1 MHIVRGFGN
10 FEGSGNFLPP
20 ESIIPASEMNDE
32 EIVAGCLA
40 GERIAQ
46 RALYDT
52 YSRKMMGICL
62 RYAKDRDEAKDI
74 LQDGF
79 IKVFQKLGSYSGTGA
94 LGGWMARTMVN
105 TALDHIRRNKHSK
118 YALDIEEVEYLAPE
132 EAEALSSLGTQ
143 ELLKLIQALPTGY
156 RTVFNMFAIEGYSH
170 KEIADEL
177 NISENTSKSQFRKA
191 KAYLRRSIPSR
202 ETTQ

>member
-1 MHIVRGFGN
+1 MT
-10 FEGSGNFLPP
+10 
-20 ESIIPASEMNDE
+20 DE
-32 EIVAGCLA
+32 EIVAGCLK
-40 GERIAQ
+40 GSPIAQ

-62 RYAKDRDEAKDI
+62 RYSDGYDEAQDI

-79 IKVFQKLGSYSGTGA
+79 IKIFQKLGSYSGTGA

-105 TALDHIRRNKHSK
+105 TALDHIRRNKQNK
-118 YALDIEEVEYLAPE
+118 QTLDIDNVEYLTPD
-132 EAEALSSLGTQ
+132 AETTLSGLGTK
-143 ELLKLIQALPTGY
+143 ELLKLIQDLPPGY
-156 RTVFNMFAIEGYSH
+156 KTVFNMFAIEGYSH

-177 NISENTSKSQFRKA
+177 DISENTSKSQFRKA

-202 ETTQ
+202 EATQ